1 VHEAALPQGHN
12 PFHVQTKKMPHPLSP
27 DKEIVE
33 MNIARTTDE
42 HVNDF
47 IKGYLGYYEGSELL
61 GRTANRFVVSHWLG
75 VMSGVRDAFSAYVF
89 ALPHLRVVDMHLM
102 LTSIKDIK
110 RSWDQSFLT
119 GVNAKKINRIDF
131 NTETH
136 NRLAD
141 HVNRWTDFV
150 SVVGGRA
157 LLEQSTRALQFGLG
171 RAAVMQ
177 QMGLAKGTSITA
189 DRTLRRLS
197 EMSGVDA
204 NLLRRHADKADNMD
218 ASPEGTPL
226 KDRKEAVKEELLIR
240 EGDRVELKPDVV
252 DKMLDRMA
260 ASWVEMNQGTYD
272 VRGVPLWTLHGP
284 MSLFTSLARWNIEK
298 FNMMKTEIVRPMIDE
313 GDYRPLIKST
323 LGALFTGTL
332 LIEISE
338 LINNKFRANPTML
351 ESVREEDPEE
361 IAYAVAD
368 ALNYAGYFGLAS
380 ALMNDTA
387 IAISRGQRPGTGG
400 IVFPAFDFISDSL
413 VEPMFIDLPAAVS
426 EGAPFMPTFGKAFHD
441 VVKNTM
447 QTYRIAMQWTLDSEE
462 TSKKNIR
469 RDLRIFRRFEGVRG
483 TPPISGMGNRY
494 LRPETR
500 AFKEA
505 ETLEESVER
514 LPAAFEEQ
522 RVRAKGRGD
531 KLKSYTSG
539 LYTIPDK
546 TLPAISTPEGVEE
559 FMRYRDYLTRQEGWF
574 SARGERYWQR
584 IFNEWADN
592 KQMTA
597 TKKALV
603 KSYVQHLVE
612 RGTR

>member
-1 VHEAALPQGHN
+1 
-12 PFHVQTKKMPHPLSP
+12 
-27 DKEIVE
+27 
-33 MNIARTTDE
+33 
-42 HVNDF
+42 
-47 IKGYLGYYEGSELL
+47 
-61 GRTANRFVVSHWLG
+61 
-75 VMSGVRDAFSAYVF
+75 
-89 ALPHLRVVDMHLM
+89 
-102 LTSIKDIK
+102 
-110 RSWDQSFLT
+110 
-119 GVNAKKINRIDF
+119 
-131 NTETH
+131 
-136 NRLAD
+136 
-141 HVNRWTDFV
+141 
-150 SVVGGRA
+150 
-157 LLEQSTRALQFGLG
+157 
-171 RAAVMQ
+171 
-177 QMGLAKGTSITA
+177 
-189 DRTLRRLS
+189 
-197 EMSGVDA
+197 
-204 NLLRRHADKADNMD
+204 
-218 ASPEGTPL
+218 
-226 KDRKEAVKEELLIR
+226 
-240 EGDRVELKPDVV
+240 
-252 DKMLDRMA
+252 MLDRMA

-298 FNMMKTEIVRPMIDE
+298 FNMMRTEIVRPMIDE

-483 TPPISGMGNRY
+483 TPPMAGMGNRY

-500 AFKEA
+500 EFKEA

-522 RVRAKGRGD
+522 RERAKGRGD
-531 KLKSYTSG
+531 KLKSYASG

-559 FMRYRDYLTRQEGWF
+559 FLRYRDYIMRQ
-574 SARGERYWQR
+574 RGGGTWQR
-584 IFNEWADN
+584 IFNDWARN

-597 TKKALV
+597 TKKVLV
-603 KSYVQHLVE
+603 KSYVQHLMD
-612 RGTR
+612 RSAR

>member
-1 VHEAALPQGHN
+1 MSQ
-12 PFHVQTKKMPHPLSP
+12 SP
-27 DKEIVE
+27 PRQCRKRSDKE
-33 MNIARTTDE
+33 
-42 HVNDF
+42 
-47 IKGYLGYYEGSELL
+47 
-61 GRTANRFVVSHWLG
+61 
-75 VMSGVRDAFSAYVF
+75 
-89 ALPHLRVVDMHLM
+89 
-102 LTSIKDIK
+102 
-110 RSWDQSFLT
+110 
-119 GVNAKKINRIDF
+119 
-131 NTETH
+131 
-136 NRLAD
+136 
-141 HVNRWTDFV
+141 
-150 SVVGGRA
+150 
-157 LLEQSTRALQFGLG
+157 
-171 RAAVMQ
+171 
-177 QMGLAKGTSITA
+177 
-189 DRTLRRLS
+189 
-197 EMSGVDA
+197 
-204 NLLRRHADKADNMD
+204 
-218 ASPEGTPL
+218 
-226 KDRKEAVKEELLIR
+226 
-240 EGDRVELKPDVV
+240 
-252 DKMLDRMA
+252 
-260 ASWVEMNQGTYD
+260 
-272 VRGVPLWTLHGP
+272 
-284 MSLFTSLARWNIEK
+284 
-298 FNMMKTEIVRPMIDE
+298 E

-426 EGAPFMPTFGKAFHD
+426 EGAPFMPTFVKAFHD
-441 VVKNTM
+441 VLKNTM

-500 AFKEA
+500 EFKED
-505 ETLEESVER
+505 ETLQESVER

-531 KLKSYTSG
+531 KLKSYASG

-574 SARGERYWQR
+574 SARGERYWKR

-592 KQMTA
+592 KGMTA